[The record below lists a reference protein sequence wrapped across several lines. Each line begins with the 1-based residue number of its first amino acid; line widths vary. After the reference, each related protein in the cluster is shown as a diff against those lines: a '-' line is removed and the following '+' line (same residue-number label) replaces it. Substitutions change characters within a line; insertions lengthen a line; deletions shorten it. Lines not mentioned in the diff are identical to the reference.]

1 MYVDRME
8 CNGEMDLVTIVHI
21 GNNGK
26 SRCMIDRIGENIS
39 KATFSHSTQGHL
51 IKKKNGDWIRGVE
64 ETGEYLKMLENFS
77 VLHLTELKL
86 GLHLR

>member
-1 MYVDRME
+1 MLVE
-8 CNGEMDLVTIVHI
+8 WNGEMDLAIIVHI

-39 KATFSHSTQGHL
+39 KVTISHSTQGHL
-51 IKKKNGDWIRGVE
+51 TKRKNGNWICGME
-64 ETGEYLKMLENFS
+64 ETAEYLNKMLENFS